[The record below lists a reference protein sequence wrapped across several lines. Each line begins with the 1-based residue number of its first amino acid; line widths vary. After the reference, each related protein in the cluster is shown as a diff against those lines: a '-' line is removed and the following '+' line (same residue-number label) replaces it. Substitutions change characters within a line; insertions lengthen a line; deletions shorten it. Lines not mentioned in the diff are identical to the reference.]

1 MNDWQWTEFGS
12 LYSEPSRNGLTKPK
26 RLRGKGYKF
35 INMGEIFQ
43 YDRLRHPRCDR
54 VPLTETEKKTS
65 LLKSNDLLF
74 ARQSLVL
81 SGAGKCS
88 IFLNDPEEVAFESH
102 IIRIRLDGKLAEPL
116 FFYYLFRSKLGRSLI
131 ESIVEQGAGASGIRG
146 SDLRSLHVPCPPLFV
161 QREIADCLST
171 LDDKIELNRRMNDT
185 LETMARS
192 IFKDWF
198 VDFGPT
204 LAKAEGRAPYLA
216 PELWDLFPENL
227 DEEGKP
233 FGWKVRPVSNLFE
246 FNPRESVKKGTNAP
260 YLDMAALPTFGA
272 VPDGQLHRD
281 YKSGSKF
288 RDGDTL
294 IARITPC
301 LENGKTAY
309 MFDLGSNVVGAGSTE
324 FIVIRSRAPLPKPA
338 SYILAREPEFRAHAV
353 RSMTGTSGRQ
363 RASHEALSRYELVVP
378 TDDRVWAALGDLVN
392 PLMNGVIANARE
404 SRTLAQTRDF
414 FLPKIMSR
422 EIRLQEAEKA
432 VETVV

>member
-1 MNDWQWTEFGS
+1 MGEWRTES
-12 LYSEPSRNGLTKPK
+12 LVDCLEALIDY
-26 RLRGKGYKF
+26 RGKSPPKSNAGIPVLSAKVVKTSGLLRPIEQMIAPDYYPKWMTRGVPKPDDVVMTTEAP
-35 INMGEIFQ
+35 MGEVIQLNEETAGFALGQ
-43 YDRLRHPRCDR
+43 RIVCMRGKAKKLDNTFLRY
-54 VPLTETEKKTS
+54 
-65 LLKSNDLLF
+65 LLVSPVQQEIL
-74 ARQSLVL
+74 ASYATGTTVL
-81 SGAGKCS
+81 GISQKALRS
-88 IFLNDPEEVAFESH
+88 MPISFPSH
-102 IIRIRLDGKLAEPL
+102 
-116 FFYYLFRSKLGRSLI
+116 
-131 ESIVEQGAGASGIRG
+131 VEQKNIGQILAA
-146 SDLRSLHVPCPPLFV
+146 
-161 QREIADCLST
+161 
-171 LDDKIELNRRMNDT
+171 LDDKIEMNRRMNET
-185 LETMARS
+185 LEAMARA

-204 LAKAEGRAPYLA
+204 LAKVQGRAPYLA
-216 PELWDLFPENL
+216 PELWDLFPGNL

-233 FGWKVRPVSNLFE
+233 SGWVVRTASDLFE

-260 YLDMAALPTFGA
+260 YLDMAALPTLGA
-272 VPDGQLHRD
+272 VPDGPMHRA

-338 SYILAREPEFRAHAV
+338 SYILAREAEFRDHAV

-378 TDDRVWAALGDLVN
+378 TDDRVWAALGDLAN

-414 FLPKIMSR
+414 LLPKLMSR